1 MSDVT
6 PRPAA
11 PEEPL
16 LDQLLREAV
25 PEIKLALGDLIDR
38 DNARSLPDR
47 YARLLPETVLIV
59 TLRPDAARSL
69 APVAVQLE
77 AELTDSCMR
86 HGSLYDRPY
95 RVRLHEAGD
104 PGAPLFRITKEA
116 AGGPSDQPGL
126 VAGVSEPEPALGTV
140 SAPPLTPPVP
150 PIEVRGDRIA
160 PPPPSAHGETIA
172 VPPPRPAAPRAP
184 ASPMDDPDAT
194 RMEGLAPPRTSP
206 APGWESG
213 RWELVVEDSEG
224 ADAETFPLPAAEA
237 TVGRHTDNPALR
249 SDLMLTG
256 APQVSRR
263 HLALRWEP
271 RDGKPGF
278 RVANLG
284 LNALWLDK
292 DEVPGANLKGP
303 FSLDAVPEQHV
314 RWVAAD
320 ARMRIGENGPALRIR
335 PAAAPEK
342 PAEPEDPD
350 ATRFG

>member
-1 MSDVT
+1 MSDLT

-11 PEEPL
+11 HEEPL

-38 DNARSLPDR
+38 DNVRSLPDR
-47 YARLLPETVLIV
+47 YARLLPETVLVV

-69 APVAVQLE
+69 APVAAQLE
-77 AELTDSCMR
+77 GELTDSCMR

-95 RVRLHEAGD
+95 RVRLHEAGN

-116 AGGPSDQPGL
+116 PGGPADQPGL
-126 VAGVSEPEPALGTV
+126 VEGASEPPPPLGTV
-140 SAPPLTPPVP
+140 AAAPLTPPVA

-160 PPPPSAHGETIA
+160 PPPPAAHAETIA
-172 VPPPRPAAPRAP
+172 VPPPRAHRAP
-184 ASPMDDPDAT
+184 VLDDPDAT
-194 RMEGLAPPRTSP
+194 RMEGLAPARTSP
-206 APGWESG
+206 APGWEPG

-224 ADAETFPLPAAEA
+224 GDAETFPLRDAEA

-249 SDLMLTG
+249 SDLMLSG

-263 HLALRWEP
+263 HLALRWDP
-271 RDGKPGF
+271 KDGKPGF

-284 LNALWLDK
+284 LNALRIDD

-303 FSLDAVPEQHV
+303 FTLDTVPESHV

-320 ARMRIGENGPALRIR
+320 SRMRIGENGPVLRIR
-335 PAAAPEK
+335 PAAAPAPAAE